1 MIKHHV
7 SRLRRIAGIP
17 SGLALA
23 ALATFYLLVNAV
35 TYESAQV
42 GGAAAVWGVTALSMA
57 ATGLLFARWQR
68 SVAPVLQPALDQP
81 GSLRLGQR
89 RGVVVLVGLDS
100 AEPGTTFLR
109 LLETASRIEYLALIA
124 TPQTELRAVV
134 PTMITRLLPRSG
146 RTVPASRIRVWDQ
159 NSAESLASVEQSVSE
174 AIAWMTRHGLHPS
187 EIVVDASKGRRS
199 MQFGALIAADH
210 LMVELQYLAADWHQ
224 LDNRPRAGSEEFS
237 VVREHWRTV
246 GPGAEPL
253 NG

>member
-1 MIKHHV
+1 MIKYHL
-7 SRLRRIAGIP
+7 SRLRWIAGIP

-42 GGAAAVWGVTALSMA
+42 GGAAAVWGVTALSLA
-57 ATGLLFARWQR
+57 ATALLFARWQR
-68 SVAPVLQPALDQP
+68 SVAPVLWPALDQP
-81 GSLRLGQR
+81 GSSRLAQR
-89 RGVVVLVGLDS
+89 RGVVVLVGRDS

-109 LLETASRIEYLALIA
+109 MLATAIRIEYLALIA
-124 TPQTELRAVV
+124 TPQTELRSVV
-134 PTMITRLLPRSG
+134 PTMLTRLLPRSG

-159 NSAESLASVEQSVSE
+159 NSAESLTSVEQSVSE

-224 LDNRPRAGSEEFS
+224 LDNQPRAGSEEFS
-237 VVREHWRTV
+237 VVREYWRTV
-246 GPGAEPL
+246 GPGAQLL
-253 NG
+253 ND